1 MADCKANRCVKHRET
16 ETGGF
21 RKNWK
26 DKIRIALVYPNRYA
40 VGLSNLGFQTV
51 YRLLNSFE
59 SVVCERVFLP
69 EPGDIIHSVE
79 SNRKLGDFHVVAFSI
94 SFENDYLHLIT
105 LLRDSGIP
113 FQSSQRNDAHPIVI
127 AGGVACFVN
136 PEPIACFIDCFLIGE
151 AECMLPQF
159 ISCLESRPA
168 DRRSLLSDIVHMT
181 PGAYVPAFYED
192 RYTPDGHFESLT
204 PIEGVPSKILRCYCE
219 NISETPSQSSIVTPH
234 SSFGNIYLIE
244 VGRGCPHGCRFC
256 SAGYIYR
263 PPRFTSLPVLES
275 CIRNGILI
283 SSRIG
288 LVGAAVSDLPDI
300 DKLCIQAQEAGV
312 RLSFSSLRAD
322 ALTPELVASLAVSH
336 VKTATLAPDAG
347 SERMRQVIN
356 KNITEFQI
364 LESTASLVSAGIPN
378 LKLYFMIGLPTETLE
393 DIESIICLCQKIK
406 HVFLESS
413 RVQKHIGEITI
424 SINAFIPKPFTPFQ
438 WSAMEKMPLLKKKL
452 KLIICG
458 LKKIPN
464 VRIDANNFKEAV
476 VSALLSRG
484 DRRVSRIL
492 IEAARYSGNWRKVFK
507 EMSDF
512 PLSFHVHRERP
523 LVEPFPWDHID
534 NRIHK
539 NFLKQ
544 EYLRAQDGKISP
556 ACPIKG
562 CQLCGACD

>member
-1 MADCKANRCVKHRET
+1 M
-16 ETGGF
+16 
-21 RKNWK
+21 
-26 DKIRIALVYPNRYA
+26 
-40 VGLSNLGFQTV
+40 
-51 YRLLNSFE
+51 
-59 SVVCERVFLP
+59 
-69 EPGDIIHSVE
+69 
-79 SNRKLGDFHVVAFSI
+79 
-94 SFENDYLHLIT
+94 
-105 LLRDSGIP
+105 
-113 FQSSQRNDAHPIVI
+113 
-127 AGGVACFVN
+127 
-136 PEPIACFIDCFLIGE
+136 
-151 AECMLPQF
+151 
-159 ISCLESRPA
+159 
-168 DRRSLLSDIVHMT
+168 
-181 PGAYVPAFYED
+181 
-192 RYTPDGHFESLT
+192 
-204 PIEGVPSKILRCYCE
+204 
-219 NISETPSQSSIVTPH
+219 
-234 SSFGNIYLIE
+234 
-244 VGRGCPHGCRFC
+244 
-256 SAGYIYR
+256 
-263 PPRFTSLPVLES
+263 
-275 CIRNGILI
+275 
-283 SSRIG
+283 
-288 LVGAAVSDLPDI
+288 
-300 DKLCIQAQEAGV
+300 
-312 RLSFSSLRAD
+312 
-322 ALTPELVASLAVSH
+322 
-336 VKTATLAPDAG
+336 
-347 SERMRQVIN
+347 
-356 KNITEFQI
+356 
-364 LESTASLVSAGIPN
+364 ESTASLVSAGIPN